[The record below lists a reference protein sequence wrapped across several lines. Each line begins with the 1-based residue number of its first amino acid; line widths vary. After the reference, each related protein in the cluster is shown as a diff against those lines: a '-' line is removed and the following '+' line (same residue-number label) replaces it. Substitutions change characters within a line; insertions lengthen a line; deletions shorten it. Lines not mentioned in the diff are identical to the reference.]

1 MTQPHKFLHR
11 LRQQQYQIKQQKLVQ
26 EAIEKNLIL
35 REMKSELSNK
45 PMQIE
50 NQPSQVASPLKVVT
64 PQKQISQVLGN
75 TPDQVD

>member
-26 EAIEKNLIL
+26 EAMEKNLIL

-50 NQPSQVASPLKVVT
+50 N
-64 PQKQISQVLGN
+64 
-75 TPDQVD
+75 